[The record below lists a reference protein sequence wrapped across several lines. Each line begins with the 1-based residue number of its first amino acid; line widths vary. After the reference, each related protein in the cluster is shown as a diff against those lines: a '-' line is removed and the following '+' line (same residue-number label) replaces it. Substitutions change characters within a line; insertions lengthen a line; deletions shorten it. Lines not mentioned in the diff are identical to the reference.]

1 MADVRQ
7 AFGDS
12 YLYLYLSTDPGLD
25 IEFNRKRIE
34 GLLAEGVS
42 YWEE

>member
-12 YLYLYLSTDPGLD
+12 YLYLSTDPGPD